1 MSYLIQQGVEIR
13 VARAELLADGRKR
26 LTRFISFKQNGEF
39 PLQLSYAYG
48 DLDPFNGTFPTGWD
62 DLRLVKVEAD
72 NSPANNGAGNDPVLA
87 VTYEEPGTVTQRDDT
102 GNNGA
107 LLTRTIVS
115 FYPTPA
121 TPSGYTLVSENVENV
136 NGYPYK
142 AYKFV
147 KGTGEISRA
156 IDYGQSDDQGTTGV
170 TRTTIRYLVVPSA
183 TVQPTSLAGSVEI
196 ARNMEEGD
204 GYRIW
209 TTTWAK
215 GAGLVLDETTTSASG
230 ALKVYHRVQLGS
242 APTTPTQTL
251 GGTVTL
257 FEESVRNAEGF
268 TIYDY
273 RWAEGDGQASITT
286 EGEPDGALVYTVVDL
301 NVAAATPAYPGGGTA
316 YLIRLTQKPESGYFV
331 NTAIYKKPPA
341 TVGFRKT
348 MKFVMPGL
356 ASISGAPVKY
366 TLSPPVT
373 RELLATVTVSYGTT
387 QDTTTPY
394 TVSTYATLN
403 TQYIAY
409 ANPGSSPTPGSPPAD
424 TTTLPPV
431 GTTESLGGYLAS
443 SSGTSGTN
451 AFFEGVF
458 CLTYEQTLGAS
469 SPSSRPTGATTL
481 AVDNDPYLTATDGTV
496 VFRRTVTTYSF

>member
-115 FYPTPA
+115 FYTTPA

-183 TVQPTSLAGSVEI
+183 TVQPTSLAGSV
-196 ARNMEEGD
+196 
-204 GYRIW
+204 
-209 TTTWAK
+209 
-215 GAGLVLDETTTSASG
+215 
-230 ALKVYHRVQLGS
+230 
-242 APTTPTQTL
+242 
-251 GGTVTL
+251 
-257 FEESVRNAEGF
+257 
-268 TIYDY
+268 
-273 RWAEGDGQASITT
+273 
-286 EGEPDGALVYTVVDL
+286 
-301 NVAAATPAYPGGGTA
+301 
-316 YLIRLTQKPESGYFV
+316 
-331 NTAIYKKPPA
+331 
-341 TVGFRKT
+341 
-348 MKFVMPGL
+348 
-356 ASISGAPVKY
+356 
-366 TLSPPVT
+366 
-373 RELLATVTVSYGTT
+373 
-387 QDTTTPY
+387 
-394 TVSTYATLN
+394 
-403 TQYIAY
+403 
-409 ANPGSSPTPGSPPAD
+409 
-424 TTTLPPV
+424 
-431 GTTESLGGYLAS
+431 
-443 SSGTSGTN
+443 
-451 AFFEGVF
+451 
-458 CLTYEQTLGAS
+458 
-469 SPSSRPTGATTL
+469 
-481 AVDNDPYLTATDGTV
+481 
-496 VFRRTVTTYSF
+496 